1 MRKQE
6 IVKIGVAML
15 AMLAVWWLVGR
26 ARQPLHQEKSSVTSR
41 AVDSAKNATAQ
52 NHVAQEGR
60 NVALLQS
67 EELSDEDDEEET
79 ESQTEEEKREI
90 EEEKRVETFDNL
102 TDQWMEPSSSG
113 VAMADVE
120 HFAKL
125 FRQVPK
131 GRQDEC
137 IHRALNLIP
146 DENVMLLAGVL
157 MDKEMD
163 AEIIEDVYNDV
174 LNRDEDVKKPILL
187 QIFKDKSHP
196 CWADTAWI
204 LDVTGELPEK
214 K

>member
-1 MRKQE
+1 MARRVIISIGIIAGIGIIVWSLLPSQRDKAGADGMTERVCRTIPNAVNPARKSHTTNSGSVRSGETDDPAE
-6 IVKIGVAML
+6 IG
-15 AMLAVWWLVGR
+15 G
-26 ARQPLHQEKSSVTSR
+26 
-41 AVDSAKNATAQ
+41 
-52 NHVAQEGR
+52 
-60 NVALLQS
+60 
-67 EELSDEDDEEET
+67 SDDPMT
-79 ESQTEEEKREI
+79 NEEKREI
-90 EEEKRVETFDNL
+90 EEEKRVEAFDNL
-102 TDQWMEPSSSG
+102 TDKWMEPSAKG
-113 VAMADVE
+113 IAMADVE

-125 FRQVPK
+125 FRQIPK
-131 GRQDEC
+131 GRRDEC